1 MVKDCT
7 ILFRKWLTEISVEE
21 NCLKQELLLQLP
33 DIYLGG
39 RKLDHYVI
47 KLSEIGH
54 GCSPV
59 TEQLS
64 RLRFVL
70 NLILSSPSYSRD
82 KEEKYF

>member
-59 TEQLS
+59 RAALQVEICFEFDSELP
-64 RLRFVL
+64 LVL
-70 NLILSSPSYSRD
+70 QG
-82 KEEKYF
+82 